1 VPQAA
6 DIPGHGVIDVAPG
19 GLKDADVEKV
29 VRGVGTALVEVVAR
43 IGTSDRGSL
52 AA

>member
-6 DIPGHGVIDVAPG
+6 DIPGHGVVDAEG
-19 GLKDADVEKV
+19 GLKDADVEKA
-29 VRGVGTALVEVVAR
+29 VRGVGTALAEVVAR
-43 IGTSDRGSL
+43 IGTSGRGSL